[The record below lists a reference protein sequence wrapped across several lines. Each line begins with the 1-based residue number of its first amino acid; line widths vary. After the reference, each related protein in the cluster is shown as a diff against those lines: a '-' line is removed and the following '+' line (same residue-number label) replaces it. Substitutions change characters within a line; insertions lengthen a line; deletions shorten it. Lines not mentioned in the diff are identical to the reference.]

1 MKDNSLL
8 DAHKYCCN
16 HKPELERDSM
26 CGCFYCGKIFSPLEI
41 VEWLIFDNPADERGT
56 AICPYCGID
65 SVIGESSGCPIT
77 PKFLSKMNK
86 YWF

>member
-41 VEWLIFDNPADERGT
+41 LSGSSLTIHDERARLYVHT
-56 AICPYCGID
+56 A
-65 SVIGESSGCPIT
+65 EST
-77 PKFLSKMNK
+77 L
-86 YWF
+86 